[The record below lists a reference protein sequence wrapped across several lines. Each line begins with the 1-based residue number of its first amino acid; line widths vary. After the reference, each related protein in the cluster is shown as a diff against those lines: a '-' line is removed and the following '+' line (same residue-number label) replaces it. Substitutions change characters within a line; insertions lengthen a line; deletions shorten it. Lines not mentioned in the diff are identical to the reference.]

1 VKHSQRLVILA
12 VAAVAMIGAG
22 CAKKK
27 VAAQAPPP
35 PAPPAVTAAQPQQPA
50 PPPRT
55 ATSAPAPA
63 PTPQQQPPRMPSAE
77 TRARIDTLLGR
88 IEDAYFDYDQHTL
101 RPDAITALQADST
114 ELRDILKDYP
124 DYKLTVE
131 GHCDERGSA
140 EYNMALGQE
149 RADAA
154 KSYLVQVGIPSTQL
168 GTVSYGKEK
177 PACDEH
183 DEACW
188 QKNRRVHIVAV
199 ADSQR

>member
-1 VKHSQRLVILA
+1 VKYSSRLIVLA
-12 VAAVAMIGAG
+12 VAVAAMIGAG

-27 VAAQAPPP
+27 VAAQVPPP
-35 PAPPAVTAAQPQQPA
+35 PAAPVAAPQQSTTQTA
-50 PPPRT
+50 RT
-55 ATSAPAPA
+55 ETPTPAPAPA
-63 PTPQQQPPRMPSAE
+63 PQQTTRMPNAQ
-77 TRARIDTLLGR
+77 TRARIDTLLAR
-88 IEDAYFDYDQHTL
+88 IEDAYFDYDKHTL
-101 RPDAITALQADST
+101 RPDAIKALEADST

-154 KSYLVQVGIPSTQL
+154 KSYLVQVGIPSAQL

-188 QKNRRVHIVAV
+188 QKNRRIHIVAD
-199 ADSQR
+199 AQH

>member
-1 VKHSQRLVILA
+1 MKYSKSSILVA
-12 VAAVAMIGAG
+12 VAAIAMIGAG

-35 PAPPAVTAAQPQQPA
+35 PPPPAAAAAQAQPA
-50 PPPRT
+50 PQSAR
-55 ATSAPAPA
+55 ATTPTPASAPVAKQ
-63 PTPQQQPPRMPSAE
+63 TDRMPNAQ
-77 TRARIDTLLGR
+77 TRARIDTLLAR
-88 IEDAYFDYDQHTL
+88 IEDAYFDYDRHIL
-101 RPDAITALQADST
+101 RPDAINALQADST

-154 KSYLVQVGIPSTQL
+154 KAYLVNVGIPSAQL
-168 GTVSYGKEK
+168 STVSYGKEK
-177 PACDEH
+177 PVCDEH

-188 QKNRRVHIVAV
+188 QKNRRVHIVAD
-199 ADSQR
+199 ALR

>member
-1 VKHSQRLVILA
+1 MKYSSRLIVLA
-12 VAAVAMIGAG
+12 VAVAAMIGAG

-27 VAAQAPPP
+27 VAAQGPPP
-35 PAPPAVTAAQPQQPA
+35 PAAHDAAPQQSTTPTA
-50 PPPRT
+50 RT
-55 ATSAPAPA
+55 ETPTPAPAPA
-63 PTPQQQPPRMPSAE
+63 PQQTTRMPNAQ
-77 TRARIDTLLGR
+77 TRARIDTLLAR
-88 IEDAYFDYDQHTL
+88 IEDAYFDYDKHTL
-101 RPDAITALQADST
+101 RPDAIKALEADST

-154 KSYLVQVGIPSTQL
+154 KNYLVQVGIPSAQL

-188 QKNRRVHIVAV
+188 QKNRRIHIV
-199 ADSQR
+199 ADSQPR

>member
-1 VKHSQRLVILA
+1 MKYSKRLVILA
-12 VAAVAMIGAG
+12 VAATAMIGVG

-27 VAAQAPPP
+27 VAVQAAPP
-35 PAPPAVTAAQPQQPA
+35 PAPPAAVAERPQPA
-50 PPPRT
+50 PQPVRAAVST
-55 ATSAPAPA
+55 PAPA
-63 PTPQQQPPRMPSAE
+63 PVAQQPARMPDAP
-77 TRARIDTLLGR
+77 TRARIDTLLAR
-88 IEDAYFDYDQHTL
+88 IEDAYFDYDQHNL
-101 RPDAITALQADST
+101 RPDAIKALEGDSS

-149 RADAA
+149 RADSA
-154 KSYLVQVGIPSTQL
+154 KAYLVQVGIPTGQL
-168 GTVSYGKEK
+168 ATVSYGKEK

-188 QKNRRVHIVAV
+188 QKNRRVHIVA
-199 ADSQR
+199 DSQR

>member
-1 VKHSQRLVILA
+1 MVLA
-12 VAAVAMIGAG
+12 VAVAAMIGAG

-27 VAAQAPPP
+27 VAAQGPPP
-35 PAPPAVTAAQPQQPA
+35 PAAPVAAAQPQSTTPTA
-50 PPPRT
+50 RT
-55 ATSAPAPA
+55 ATPTPTPAPA
-63 PTPQQQPPRMPSAE
+63 PQQTPRMPNAQ
-77 TRARIDTLLGR
+77 TRARIDTLLAR
-88 IEDAYFDYDQHTL
+88 IEDAYFDYDKHTL
-101 RPDAITALQADST
+101 RPDAIKALEADST

-124 DYKLTVE
+124 DYKLTIE

-140 EYNMALGQE
+140 EYNMTLGQE

-154 KSYLVQVGIPSTQL
+154 KAYLVQVGIPSAQL

-188 QKNRRVHIVAV
+188 QKNRRVHIVA
-199 ADSQR
+199 DSQPR

>member
-1 VKHSQRLVILA
+1 MKHSRMAVMVVA
-12 VAAVAMIGAG
+12 VAAMIGVG

-35 PAPPAVTAAQPQQPA
+35 PASTSNSAQQSSNTETARSMNNTP
-50 PPPRT
+50 
-55 ATSAPAPA
+55 APAPA
-63 PTPQQQPPRMPSAE
+63 PPQTSRMPNAQ
-77 TRARIDTLLGR
+77 TRARIDTLLAR
-88 IEDAYFDYDQHTL
+88 IEDAYFDYDKHTL

-124 DYKLTVE
+124 DYKLTIE

-149 RADAA
+149 RADSA
-154 KSYLVQVGIPSTQL
+154 KAYLVQVGIPSAQL
-168 GTVSYGKEK
+168 ATVSYGKEK

-188 QKNRRVHIVAV
+188 QKNRRIHIV
-199 ADSQR
+199 ADSQQR